1 MKKKLVVYSHDTYGL
16 GNLQRMS
23 SICRYLAETLSNI
36 SILLVSGSPMA
47 HSFRMGPG
55 VDYIKLP
62 CLTRVGTEGY
72 APKFLAL
79 GINETIKLRADLIL
93 SAVAN
98 FQPDLLL
105 VDKKPFGVKNELA
118 PALQFIKQKL
128 PRTKLALILRDILDA
143 PDVTTKI
150 WQRHGYFQ
158 AIADFYAQV
167 LVMGVA
173 EIFDPRREYD
183 FPASVAQKVQ
193 FCGYTRREP
202 GRRSIQEIRHE
213 LGLEAGERLIVV
225 TPGGGEDGYDLIA
238 NYLAA
243 LRDIPQSERLFSL
256 IVSGPEMR
264 HEQRQSI
271 QQTIAQT
278 PRAKCIEFTNDLMSY
293 FNAAEVV
300 VAMSGYNTVCEILT
314 LQRRAVLV
322 PRVRPVQEQLIRAE
336 RMAAL
341 GFVRYVHP
349 DQLTPE
355 TMRAALLDQL
365 HADQAS
371 SANRI
376 NLDALPNIAAW
387 VKAMLA

>member
-1 MKKKLVVYSHDTYGL
+1 MKKKLLVYSHDTYGL

-23 SICRYLAETLSNI
+23 SICRYLAEHIPQL

-47 HSFRMGPG
+47 HSFRMWPD

-72 APKFLAL
+72 TPKFLAL

-93 SAVAN
+93 SAVTN

-105 VDKKPFGVKNELA
+105 IDKKPFGVKNELA
-118 PALQFIKQKL
+118 PALQFIHKKL
-128 PRTKLALILRDILDA
+128 RHTKLALILRDILDT
-143 PDVTTKI
+143 PEVTTRI
-150 WQRHGYFQ
+150 WHRHGYFQ

-167 LVMGVA
+167 LVMGVP
-173 EIFDPRREYD
+173 EIFDPRSEYD
-183 FPASVAQKVQ
+183 FPASVAEKVL
-193 FCGYTRREP
+193 FCGYTRRES
-202 GRRSIQEIRHE
+202 GRRSTEDIRSE
-213 LGLEAGERLIVV
+213 LGLADNERLIVV
-225 TPGGGEDGYDLIA
+225 TAGGGEDGYELIA

-243 LRDIPQSERLFSL
+243 VRDISESERLFSL
-256 IVSGPEMR
+256 IVSGPEM
-264 HEQRQSI
+264 HAEQRQFI
-271 QQTIAQT
+271 QQDITQT
-278 PRAKCIEFTNDLMSY
+278 PRAKCIEFTDDLMSY
-293 FNAAEVV
+293 FNAAEII

-336 RMAAL
+336 RIAAL
-341 GFVRYVHP
+341 GLVRYVHP

-355 TMRAALLDQL
+355 NMRSALIDQL
-365 HADQAS
+365 HRHQDSITDQ
-371 SANRI
+371 I

-387 VKAMLA
+387 VKAALT